1 MHPTFTTLSILAV
14 ASLADAAAI
23 EARSQSSTPLT
34 TSPSATSTGVDWFQ
48 TTPESYQGMCLIVL
62 HTCVK
67 LTLKG
72 TTATG
77 VAPFLAETN
86 PAPFGQ
92 KTLSPNDPLE
102 TSEPIKG
109 AAGRNIFHYMGNL
122 RYVS

>member
-1 MHPTFTTLSILAV
+1 MHQAFTTLSILAV

-34 TSPSATSTGVDWFQ
+34 LNPSSTTTGVDWFQ
-48 TTPESYQGMCLIVL
+48 TTPESYQ
-62 HTCVK
+62 
-67 LTLKG
+67 G

-109 AAGRNIFHYMGNL
+109 AAGRNIFH
-122 RYVS
+122 